1 MEKIGRYTILGEL
14 GRGGFGIVFKAQDPR
29 INRIVAIK
37 TIPTQELRSFAGGQQ
52 LYERLSREAQSAG
65 SLNHPGIVTVYEL
78 DEDEAV
84 TYIVMEFVPG
94 RSLRDIMNDAVAMDT
109 GRKLALLKQMAEAL
123 DFAHHNGIVHRDIK
137 PANILVTDA
146 GVAKIADFGVAKIMN
161 QNSMSSTG
169 AAVGTPSYMSPEQI
183 LATGVDGRS
192 DQFSLAVIAYELLT
206 GKQPFASDSLPGL
219 IHQILSVDPPDPVNV
234 CAEVPKPGSDVLL
247 RALAKQPE
255 QRFAN
260 CAAFVEALRRA
271 VLLHEAPA
279 DVPVPAKASPVAVPA
294 PVVPAPKVPSAASTS
309 NTVKAGLAIGLGI
322 AIAAIYGIRELRT
335 PAPVVTAPAPVI
347 ERQAEPTPVVQPEPK
362 KDETPK
368 VEEKKP
374 EAAKSEAPKKE
385 AAKKEAPAAP
395 VAAPMAAA
403 EPPDPG
409 PDVPNPNYH
418 GSPEGRFGWSGSF
431 GPGERLVLVRNR
443 VRKGTIGG
451 SGLPPGI
458 ALQVEVSPADIK
470 VVQQP
475 RPENGFRLIVVNPT
489 SAPVGSFTVLW
500 REVQP

>member
-78 DEDEAV
+78 DEDEAA

-94 RSLRDIMNDAVAMDT
+94 RSLRDRMIDAVTMDT
-109 GRKLALLKQMAEAL
+109 GRKLSLLKQMAEAL
-123 DFAHHNGIVHRDIK
+123 DFAHQNGIVHRDIK

-146 GVAKIADFGVAKIMN
+146 GVAKIADFGVAKIMH
-161 QNSMSSTG
+161 QNSMSATG
-169 AAVGTPSYMSPEQI
+169 TAVGTPSYMSPEQI
-183 LATGVDGRS
+183 MATGVDGRS

-219 IHQILSVDPPDPVNV
+219 IHQILSIDPPDPVTV
-234 CAEVPKPGSDVLL
+234 CAEVAKPGSDVLL

-255 QRFAN
+255 QRFAS
-260 CAAFVEALRRA
+260 CVAFVEALQRA
-271 VLLHEAPA
+271 VEFREAP
-279 DVPVPAKASPVAVPA
+279 VETPPPAKAPLNHPAPAAPASAVPT
-294 PVVPAPKVPSAASTS
+294 AAATS
-309 NTVKAGLAIGLGI
+309 NRVKAGLGIGLGL
-322 AIAAIYGIRELRT
+322 ALAAAYGIREFRS
-335 PAPVVTAPAPVI
+335 PAPVASSPAPPI
-347 ERQAEPTPVVQPEPK
+347 ERPVQPAPLAQAEPKEKEVTPQV
-362 KDETPK
+362 DLS
-368 VEEKKP
+368 KP
-374 EAAKSEAPKKE
+374 AAAKPDAPKKE
-385 AAKKEAPAAP
+385 AIRKDAPP
-395 VAAPMAAA
+395 TPVVAATI

-409 PDVPNPNYH
+409 PDVPNPAYH
-418 GSPEGRFGWSGSF
+418 GSPEGRFGWSGTF
-431 GPGERLVLVRNR
+431 GPDERLVIVRNR

-458 ALQVEVSPADIK
+458 ALQVEVSPADVKIM
-470 VVQQP
+470 QQP
-475 RPENGFRLIVVNPT
+475 RAENGFRLIVANPT
-489 SAPVGSFTVLW
+489 GTQIRNFTVIW
-500 REVQP
+500 RELQP